1 MQKILKYILIS
12 LFITFIGGGGFIIFN
27 NYFLLNNY
35 KLNIQFINLE
45 NSQYPEL
52 KIVFNKLD
60 NNFTWKNENISIYDE
75 NILIDD
81 YKIEDLGNSLEIKY
95 KLNNLGREAME
106 RNVKIINLTNSD
118 DYITFK
124 YLKEEQEV
132 AEINITQIDSNS
144 YPNIN
149 MYFSVED
156 SEENL
161 IEDLNKNN
169 ITISLIKDG
178 VYEDIKI
185 DSLEFIEK
193 TQPISINMVM
203 DTSDSMKKLMLITK
217 NIANDFLNKIDFSSG
232 DRVELIEFNNSSK
245 IRTYFTNNKQSLV
258 NSVNGMEAAG
268 MTAFYD
274 ALIKGLNETNKET
287 GAKCIIA
294 FTDGIDNESSNTSDN
309 VINLAT
315 KLEIP
320 IYIIGLGDLSNH
332 KELNDIAINT
342 NGKFINIENINE
354 LNDVYSEIL
363 NRTRKQYVLKYQDK
377 EDGNINRNIKLSIK
391 SRKFYSDYNEVF
403 NIKPLE
409 YRVNIEKYNNLKVDL
424 NNQAKN
430 IFNNIQG
437 DYSLA
442 FKDLSQSDGL
452 SINNEK
458 TVAASVIKIYIMIE
472 AYNQNQL
479 GNFDMN
485 SKIVLEESMKVN
497 GSGILRNE
505 EAGSKY
511 SMYDLIRLMM
521 QKSDNTAANIL
532 IDKLGMNNINNT
544 IRNLG
549 CINTELNRKMMD
561 QDAISNGIENYTSV
575 DDLML
580 TLTKLYNGEC
590 VSQDKDKEMLEIMKG
605 NEMKSKIPSNLP
617 NNIIVASKS
626 GEYNDVQNDAG
637 IIYTN
642 NGAYILCVTTKN
654 GNTNEQI
661 TSISDISKKIYDEY
675 IKYKEN

>member
-472 AYNQNQL
+472 AYNQNKL

-642 NGAYILCVTTKN
+642 NGTYILCVTTKN